1 MKTAEGKTD
10 NDKAPK
16 IKLRFN
22 LSTLILIGVVAGIC
36 CGIFFGEYCGFL
48 AIIGDGFIKLLQ
60 MTILPY
66 IVVSL
71 IAALGK
77 LTMEQAKLLAIK
89 AGTLILL
96 FWLITFAVI
105 LLIPLSFPQW
115 ESAAFF
121 STSLIK
127 AVPKTDFLALYIP
140 SNPFY
145 SMANN
150 IVPAVVLFT
159 ILIGV
164 SLISLRDKKSFLD
177 CMQTASDA
185 LVRVTGM
192 VVKLTPIGVFAISAA
207 AAGTMSVAEFGRLQV
222 YLISFNGA
230 CLLLTF
236 LILPLMLQ
244 PVTPFRYRDVVY
256 SFRGALL
263 TAFTTGN
270 LFVVL
275 AVLTE
280 NCKELFTEY
289 KLKKNQTDSYIDVLI
304 PVSFNFPNTGKLI
317 MLLFILFA
325 GWFSGNAMTPNQYP
339 TFLIAGLLSF
349 FGGVDVALPFMLNL
363 LHLPSDL
370 YQLYVVTGVINGRTA
385 TLLATMHLIVFTL
398 LATCA
403 MTGTLKWNRKKLI
416 RVTIICLV
424 ATVGSIGLMRIY
436 FTMAVNNEY
445 DRDKVLA
452 RMHLLDEP
460 LPAPVMIT
468 LPEVQKG
475 GTWASVDEIK
485 KRGILRVGYQ
495 PDKLPFT
502 FFNQAE
508 NLVGLD
514 TQLAYA
520 LSRAMNVDLEFI
532 PYRYPVLADFLNT
545 GVIDV
550 AMGGI
555 GITPSRFDQIEFTI
569 PYMELNYAFVVPDYR
584 QSEFTSLSQVAAN
597 EDLKI
602 AIIDDTFLITGLER
616 TLPKA
621 EILPVQSYNQ
631 FFAGNIGTWDG
642 IVMSAEAG
650 SAWTLLY
657 PNYSVVVPKP
667 EPHIYP
673 IGYGVARG
681 NQQLLNYLNSW
692 VAMMKNGAPLQ
703 DVYDRW
709 ILGKGAEEVKPRW
722 SIIRDILH
730 WVK

>member
-1 MKTAEGKTD
+1 VTESLQSPPQK
-10 NDKAPK
+10 KA
-16 IKLRFN
+16 RFS

-48 AIIGDGFIKLLQ
+48 SILGDAFIKLLQ

-121 STSLIK
+121 STSLVQVI
-127 AVPKTDFLALYIP
+127 PETDFLTLYIP
-140 SNPFY
+140 SNPFF
-145 SMANN
+145 SLANN

-164 SLISLRDKKSFLD
+164 SLISIRNKTNFIE
-177 CMQTASDA
+177 CMQTTADA

-192 VVKLTPIGVFAISAA
+192 VVQLTPIGVFAIAAA
-207 AAGTMSVAEFGRLQV
+207 AAGTMSIEEFGRLQV
-222 YLISFNGA
+222 YLISFNVA

-244 PVTPFRYRDVVY
+244 PMTPFRYRDVVY

-280 NCKELFTEY
+280 DCKDLFAEY
-289 KLKKNQTDSYIDVLI
+289 KLKKDQTYSYIDVLI

-325 GWFSGNAMTPNQYP
+325 GWFSGNAMTPDQYP

-363 LHLPSDL
+363 LHLPADM
-370 YQLYVVTGVINGRTA
+370 YQLYMVTGVINGRTA
-385 TLLATMHLIVFTL
+385 TLLASMHLIVFTL

-403 MTGTLKWNRKKLI
+403 MTGTLQWNKRKMIK
-416 RVTIICLV
+416 VTIISLL
-424 ATVGSIGLMRIY
+424 ATVGTIGLMRTY
-436 FTMAVNNEY
+436 FTLAVNNEY

-452 RMHLLDEP
+452 RMHLLNEP
-460 LPAPVMIT
+460 LPAPVIT
-468 LPEVQKG
+468 KLPEINQH
-475 GTWASVDEIK
+475 GTWASVQQIQ
-485 KRGILRVGYQ
+485 KRGVLQVGYN
-495 PDKLPFT
+495 PDGLPFT
-502 FFNQAE
+502 FFNQAG

-520 LSRAMNVDLEFI
+520 LSRDMGVDLKFI
-532 PYRYPVLADFLNT
+532 PFRYPLLPGLLNS
-545 GVIDV
+545 GVIDL
-550 AMGGI
+550 ALGGI
-555 GITPSRFDQIEFTI
+555 GMTPSRFSQLEFTT

-584 QSEFTSLSQVAAN
+584 QSEFSSLQQVAATA
-597 EDLKI
+597 DLKI
-602 AIIDDTFLITGLER
+602 AVINDPSRVDAIER

-621 EILPVQSYNQ
+621 EILPVDSYNQ
-631 FFAGNIGTWDG
+631 FFAGNLGTWDC

-657 PNYSVVVPKP
+657 PNYAVVVPKP

-673 IGYGVARG
+673 IGFAVAQG

-692 VAMMKNGAPLQ
+692 IAMTKRSLSMQKA
-703 DVYDRW
+703 YDRW
-709 ILGKGAEEVKPRW
+709 ILGKGAEEIKPRW
-722 SIIRDILH
+722 SIIRDVLH

>member
-36 CGIFFGEYCGFL
+36 CGIFFGEYCGLL
-48 AIIGDGFIKLLQ
+48 AIIGAGFIKLLQ

-105 LLIPLSFPQW
+105 LLIQLSFPQW

-150 IVPAVVLFT
+150 IVPAVVLLT
-159 ILIGV
+159 ILNGV

-280 NCKELFTEY
+280 NCKDLFTEY

-385 TLLATMHLIVFTL
+385 TLLSTMHLIVFTL

-416 RVTIICLV
+416 RATIICLV
-424 ATVGSIGLMRIY
+424 AIVGSIGLMRIY

-452 RMHLLDEP
+452 HMHLLDEP

-569 PYMELNYAFVVPDYR
+569 PYMDLNYAFVVPDYR

-703 DVYDRW
+703 EVYDRW
-709 ILGKGAEEVKPRW
+709 ILGKGAEEVKSRW
-722 SIIRDILH
+722 SIIRDVLH

>member
-1 MKTAEGKTD
+1 MKK
-10 NDKAPK
+10 NKKPLK
-16 IKLRFN
+16 MKPRFT
-22 LSTLILIGVVAGIC
+22 LSTLILIGVLAGIA
-36 CGIFFGEYCGFL
+36 CGVFFGEYCGFL

-71 IAALGK
+71 ISALGR
-77 LTMEQAKLLAIK
+77 LTMEQAKMLAIK

-96 FWLITFAVI
+96 FWFITFTVI
-105 LLIPLSFPQW
+105 FLIPLSFPKW

-121 STSLIK
+121 STSLVEVI
-127 AVPKTDFLALYIP
+127 PKTDFLNLYIP
-140 SNPFY
+140 SNPFF
-145 SMANN
+145 SLANN

-164 SLISLRDKKSFLD
+164 ALISIREKKNFLD

-185 LVRVTGM
+185 LVQVTGM
-192 VVKLTPIGVFAISAA
+192 VVQLTPIGVFAIAAA
-207 AAGTMSVAEFGRLQV
+207 AAGTMSIEEFGRLQV
-222 YLISFNGA
+222 YLVSFNVA

-275 AVLTE
+275 AVLTKD
-280 NCKELFTEY
+280 CKELFSEY
-289 KLKKNQTDSYIDVLI
+289 NLKKEQTDSYVDVLI

-325 GWFSGNAMTPNQYP
+325 GWFSGNLMTTSQYP
-339 TFLIAGLLSF
+339 TFLFAGLLSF

-363 LHLPSDL
+363 LHLPADM
-370 YQLYVVTGVINGRTA
+370 YQLYMVTGVINGRTA

-403 MTGTLKWNRKKLI
+403 MTGTLHWNRKKLLQ
-416 RVTIICLV
+416 VAIISVV
-424 ATVGSIGLMRIY
+424 ATVGTIGLMRTY
-436 FTMAVNNEY
+436 FTLAVNNEY

-460 LPAPVMIT
+460 LPGRIET
-468 LPEVQKG
+468 KLPEIQKD
-475 GTWASVDEIK
+475 GTWATVEEIK
-485 KRGILRVGYQ
+485 KRGVLRVGYN
-495 PDKLPFT
+495 PDALPFT
-502 FFNQAE
+502 FFNQAGA
-508 NLVGLD
+508 LVGFD
-514 TQLAYA
+514 TQLAYR
-520 LSRAMNVDLEFI
+520 LSRALNVELEFI
-532 PYRYPVLADFLNT
+532 PFRYQLLSSLLNS
-545 GVIDV
+545 GGIDV

-555 GITPSRFDQIEFTI
+555 GMTPSRFEQMAFTI
-569 PYMELNYAFVVPDYR
+569 PYLELNYAFIVPDYR
-584 QSEFTSLSQVAAN
+584 QSEFTSLSEVASR
-597 EDLKI
+597 EGLKI
-602 AIIDDTFLITGLER
+602 AVIDDPFLVNTLEGV
-616 TLPKA
+616 LPIA
-621 EILPVQSYNQ
+621 EILPVQSYHQ

-650 SAWTLLY
+650 SAWSLLY
-657 PNYSVVVPKP
+657 PHYAVVVPKP
-667 EPHIYP
+667 EPHVIP
-673 IGYGVARG
+673 IGYAVAKG
-681 NQQLLNYLNSW
+681 NQNLLNYMNSW
-692 VAMMKNGAPLQ
+692 VAMMKIGGPMQQIYN
-703 DVYDRW
+703 RW
-709 ILGKGAEEVKPRW
+709 ILGVGAEKEKPRW
-722 SIIRDILH
+722 SVIRNVLH

>member
-1 MKTAEGKTD
+1 
-10 NDKAPK
+10 
-16 IKLRFN
+16 
-22 LSTLILIGVVAGIC
+22 
-36 CGIFFGEYCGFL
+36 
-48 AIIGDGFIKLLQ
+48 
-60 MTILPY
+60 
-66 IVVSL
+66 
-71 IAALGK
+71 
-77 LTMEQAKLLAIK
+77 MEQAKLLAIK

>member
-140 SNPFY
+140 SNPFF

-280 NCKELFTEY
+280 NCKDLFTEY

-416 RVTIICLV
+416 RATIICLV
-424 ATVGSIGLMRIY
+424 AIVGSIGLMRIY

-452 RMHLLDEP
+452 HMHLLDEP

-703 DVYDRW
+703 EVYDRW

-722 SIIRDILH
+722 SIIRNVLH

>member
-140 SNPFY
+140 SNPFF

-164 SLISLRDKKSFLD
+164 SLISIRDKKSFLD

-280 NCKELFTEY
+280 NCKDLFTEY

-363 LHLPSDL
+363 LHLPSDM

-424 ATVGSIGLMRIY
+424 ATVGSIGLMRTY
-436 FTMAVNNEY
+436 FTLAVNNEY

-452 RMHLLDEP
+452 HMHLLDEP

-495 PDKLPFT
+495 PDNLPFT
-502 FFNQAE
+502 FFNKAE

-569 PYMELNYAFVVPDYR
+569 PYMDLNYAFVVPDYR

-602 AIIDDTFLITGLER
+602 AIIDDTFLITALER

-703 DVYDRW
+703 EVYDRW

-722 SIIRDILH
+722 SIIRNVLH

>member
-1 MKTAEGKTD
+1 MT
-10 NDKAPK
+10 DKAENSSLQK
-16 IKLRFN
+16 KKKRFS
-22 LSTLILIGVVAGIC
+22 LSTLILIGVVAGIF

-48 AIIGDGFIKLLQ
+48 SIIGDGFIKLLQ

-71 IAALGK
+71 IAALGR

-89 AGTLILL
+89 AGTLMLL
-96 FWLITFAVI
+96 FWLITFGVI
-105 LLIPLSFPQW
+105 LLIPLSFPTW

-121 STSLIK
+121 STSLVQ
-127 AVPKTDFLALYIP
+127 AVPKTDFLNLYIP
-140 SNPFY
+140 SNPFF
-145 SMANN
+145 SLANN

-164 SLISLRDKKSFLD
+164 ALISIQKKSGFID
-177 CMQTASDA
+177 CMQTAADA

-192 VVKLTPIGVFAISAA
+192 VVQLTPIGVFAISAA
-207 AAGTMSVAEFGRLQV
+207 AAGTMSIEEFGRLQV
-222 YLISFNGA
+222 YLISFNVA

-275 AVLTE
+275 AILTE
-280 NCKELFTEY
+280 DCKNLFSEY
-289 KLKKNQTDSYIDVLI
+289 NLKKAQTDSYVDVLI

-325 GWFSGNAMTPNQYP
+325 GWFSGNAMTTDQYP
-339 TFLIAGLLSF
+339 TFLFAGLLSF

-363 LHLPSDL
+363 LHLPADM
-370 YQLYVVTGVINGRTA
+370 YQLYVITGVINGRTA

-403 MTGTLKWNRKKLI
+403 MTGMLHWNRKKLI
-416 RVTIICLV
+416 RVVVISLV
-424 ATVGSIGLMRIY
+424 ATAGTIGLMRAY
-436 FTMAVNNEY
+436 FTVAVNNEY

-460 LPAPVMIT
+460 LPAPVMTT
-468 LPEVQKG
+468 LPEIQKDG
-475 GTWASVDEIK
+475 SWATLEKIK
-485 KRGILRVGYQ
+485 KRGVLRVGYIA
-495 PDKLPFT
+495 DGLPFT
-502 FFNQAE
+502 FFNQAG
-508 NLVGLD
+508 NLVGFD
-514 TQLAYA
+514 TQLAYK
-520 LSRAMNVDLEFI
+520 LSRDMNVDLEFI
-532 PYRYPVLADFLNT
+532 PYRYQILADLLNS
-545 GVIDV
+545 GSIDV

-555 GITPSRFDQIEFTI
+555 GMTPSRFDQMEFTI
-569 PYMELNYAFVVPDYR
+569 PYLDLNYAFVVPDYR
-584 QSEFTSLSQVAAN
+584 QSEFTSLKQVAA
-597 EDLKI
+597 EHDLKL
-602 AIIDDTFLITGLER
+602 AVIDDPSLVNALER
-616 TLPKA
+616 TLPEA
-621 EILPVQSYNQ
+621 EILPVNSYHQ
-631 FFAGNIGTWDG
+631 FFAGNIGSWDG

-657 PNYSVVVPKP
+657 PNYAVVVPKP

-673 IGYGVARG
+673 VGYAVARG

-692 VAMMKNGAPLQ
+692 IAMIKDSQSLQ
-703 DVYDRW
+703 SAYDRW
-709 ILGKGAEEVKPRW
+709 ILGKGAEVQKPRW
-722 SIIRDILH
+722 SIIRNVLH
-730 WVK
+730 WVD

>member
-16 IKLRFN
+16 IKPRFN

-140 SNPFY
+140 SNPFF

-164 SLISLRDKKSFLD
+164 SLISIRDKKSFLD

-280 NCKELFTEY
+280 NCKDLFTEY

-363 LHLPSDL
+363 LHLPSDM

-424 ATVGSIGLMRIY
+424 ATVGSIGLMRTY
-436 FTMAVNNEY
+436 FTLAVNNEY

-452 RMHLLDEP
+452 HMHLLDEP

-502 FFNQAE
+502 FFNKAE

-569 PYMELNYAFVVPDYR
+569 PYMDLNYAFVVPDYR

-602 AIIDDTFLITGLER
+602 AIIDDTFLITALER

-703 DVYDRW
+703 EVYDRW

-722 SIIRDILH
+722 SIIRNVLH

>member
-1 MKTAEGKTD
+1 VTESLKSPPQK
-10 NDKAPK
+10 KS
-16 IKLRFN
+16 RFS

-48 AIIGDGFIKLLQ
+48 SILGDAFIKLLQ

-121 STSLIK
+121 STSLVQV
-127 AVPKTDFLALYIP
+127 VPETDFLALYIP
-140 SNPFY
+140 SNPFF
-145 SMANN
+145 SLANN

-164 SLISLRDKKSFLD
+164 SLISIHNKTNFIE
-177 CMQTASDA
+177 CMQTAADA

-192 VVKLTPIGVFAISAA
+192 VVQLTPIGVFAIAAA
-207 AAGTMSVAEFGRLQV
+207 AAGTMSIEEFGRLQV
-222 YLISFNGA
+222 YLISFNVA

-256 SFRGALL
+256 SFRGALI

-280 NCKELFTEY
+280 DCKDLFAEY
-289 KLKKNQTDSYIDVLI
+289 KLKKDQTDSYIDVLI

-325 GWFSGNAMTPNQYP
+325 GWFSGNAMTSDQYP

-363 LHLPSDL
+363 LHLPADM
-370 YQLYVVTGVINGRTA
+370 YQLYMVTGVINGRTA
-385 TLLATMHLIVFTL
+385 TLLASMHLIVFTL

-403 MTGTLKWNRKKLI
+403 MTGTLQWNKKKMI
-416 RVTIICLV
+416 RVTIISLL
-424 ATVGSIGLMRIY
+424 ATVGTIGLMRSY
-436 FTMAVNNEY
+436 FTLAVNNEY

-452 RMHLLDEP
+452 RMHLLNEP
-460 LPAPVMIT
+460 LPAPVIT
-468 LPEVQKG
+468 KLPETNKH
-475 GTWASVDEIK
+475 GTWASVQQIK
-485 KRGILRVGYQ
+485 KRGLLRVGYN
-495 PDKLPFT
+495 PDGLPFT
-502 FFNQAE
+502 FFNQAG

-520 LSRAMNVDLEFI
+520 LSRDLGVDLEFI
-532 PYRYPVLADFLNT
+532 PFHYPLLAGLLNT
-545 GVIDV
+545 GVFDM
-550 AMGGI
+550 ALGGI
-555 GITPSRFDQIEFTI
+555 GMTPSRFSQLEFTN
-569 PYMELNYAFVVPDYR
+569 PYMELNYAFIVPDYR
-584 QSEFTSLSQVAAN
+584 QSEFSSLQQVAATA
-597 EDLKI
+597 DLKI
-602 AIIDDTFLITGLER
+602 AVINDPSRVNAIER

-621 EILPVQSYNQ
+621 EILPVDSYNQ
-631 FFAGNIGTWDG
+631 FFAGNLGTWDC

-657 PNYSVVVPKP
+657 PSYAVVVPKP

-673 IGYGVARG
+673 VGFAVAQG

-692 VAMMKNGAPLQ
+692 IAMTKRSLSMQKA
-703 DVYDRW
+703 YDRW
-709 ILGKGAEEVKPRW
+709 ILGKGAEEIKPRW
-722 SIIRDILH
+722 SIIRDVLH
-730 WVK
+730 WVN